1 MRVTHLQLTDFRS
14 YESAQVEFGDGVTT
28 LVGRNGH
35 GKTNVVEAVR
45 YLSTLSSHRVATDAP
60 LLRAGAERAV
70 VAGRV
75 QRGERS
81 LMLEV
86 TLIPGKANQARLNRG
101 AAKPRDLVGLLRTVV
116 FAPEDLGLVKGD
128 PSARRALMDELC
140 VALHPAFAGDLV
152 DYDRVLRQR
161 SSLLKSAKGKARID
175 EDMLVVWDE
184 KLAGLGARIMTARLH
199 AIEGLAPFVTRAYA
213 DVAPGEGECAISYA
227 TATMVSRETAS
238 LDAPE
243 FEVPDDAEP
252 AMFRSEKSVTDD
264 LVGLKFEISSRP
276 SAASDATERVVP
288 TPLTSIA
295 ELTEALLAR
304 MHELRKQELDRGV
317 CLVGPHR
324 DDLEI
329 RIGALPAK
337 GYASHGESWSCALAL
352 RLGSYDLLA
361 ADGDDGEPV
370 LILDDVFAELDAGRR
385 AALAVRIAHASQV
398 LITAAVA
405 EDVPNELRRHP
416 GGHHVLTVTPG
427 HVSAEIGSEASSVV
441 DAPTGSQASSAPAT
455 DLPQTVV
462 GGDNA

>member
-60 LLRAGAERAV
+60 LLRAGAQRAV

-81 LMLEV
+81 LMLEI

-101 AAKPRDLVGLLRTVV
+101 GARPRDLIGLLRTVV

-128 PSARRALMDELC
+128 PSARRAFMDELC
-140 VALHPAFAGDLV
+140 VALQPAFAGDLV

-175 EDMLVVWDE
+175 EDLLVIWDE
-184 KLAGLGARIMTARLH
+184 KLAGLGARITRARLI
-199 AIEGLAPFVTRAYA
+199 AVEGLAPFVARAYA
-213 DVAPGEGECAISYA
+213 DVAPGEGDCAVSYA
-227 TATMVSRETAS
+227 TATMVSRETQPEDVSEIAAPDGANNAGSS
-238 LDAPE
+238 LDSS
-243 FEVPDDAEP
+243 DA
-252 AMFRSEKSVTDD
+252 DD
-264 LVGLKFEISSRP
+264 LRTPKFEISSRP
-276 SAASDATERVVP
+276 PAASDATERVAP

-304 MHELRKQELDRGV
+304 MRDLRKQELDRGV

-324 DDLEI
+324 DDLDI
-329 RIGALPAK
+329 RIGPLPAK

-361 ADGDDGEPV
+361 TDGDDGEPV

-385 AALAVRIAHASQV
+385 TALARRIVNARQV

-405 EDVPNELRRHP
+405 EDVPTELRDHP
-416 GGHHVLTVTPG
+416 GGHHILRVTPG
-427 HVSAEIGSEASSVV
+427 EVHAELVGEKPPTEKPPTETLPV
-441 DAPTGSQASSAPAT
+441 DATRSDALSAGV
-455 DLPQTVV
+455 D
-462 GGDNA
+462 DE

>member
-14 YESAQVEFGDGVTT
+14 YESAQVEFGEGITT

-81 LMLEV
+81 LMLEI

-101 AAKPRDLVGLLRTVV
+101 AARPRDLVGLLRTVV

-128 PSARRALMDELC
+128 PSARRAFMDELC
-140 VALHPAFAGDLV
+140 VALQPAFAGDLV

-175 EDMLVVWDE
+175 EDLLIIWDE
-184 KLAGLGARIMTARLH
+184 KLAALGARIMRARLH
-199 AIEGLAPFVTRAYA
+199 AVEGLAPFVGRAYA

-227 TATMVSRETAS
+227 TTTMVSRETH
-238 LDAPE
+238 
-243 FEVPDDAEP
+243 
-252 AMFRSEKSVTDD
+252 RSESH
-264 LVGLKFEISSRP
+264 EIEAPDGANMHDSGASGRDGVSDPAASGEIFAARP
-276 SAASDATERVVP
+276 PAASDATERVAP
-288 TPLTSIA
+288 SPLTSID
-295 ELTEALLAR
+295 ELTEALLTR
-304 MHELRKQELDRGV
+304 MQELRKQELDRGV

-324 DDLEI
+324 DDLDI
-329 RIGALPAK
+329 RIGTLPAK

-361 ADGDDGEPV
+361 ADGADGEPV

-385 AALAVRIAHASQV
+385 TALAARIAGASQV

-405 EDVPNELRRHP
+405 EDVPDELRHHP
-416 GGHHVLTVTPG
+416 GGHHFLRVTPG
-427 HVSAEIGSEASSVV
+427 HVSSEEATSAGVPELPTRYREV
-441 DAPTGSQASSAPAT
+441 PIPVPDAPTGENGPA
-455 DLPQTVV
+455 D
-462 GGDNA
+462 A